1 MVTQNQRQTKK
12 GLIKNRF
19 RMKFIKTS
27 LLFFLTSLF
36 VSLAQAGDRKNI
48 VLFLI
53 DDLGWNDVGCYGS
66 TYYQTPAIDKL
77 ASEGVRFTRAYSA
90 CAVCTPSRAAI
101 LTGRYP
107 ARLLMTN
114 WTPDGRWNPANRLI
128 EGRFLREL
136 PLEQFTIAEAL
147 REAGYKTIS
156 IGKWHLGGEPFS
168 MPEHHGFDIN
178 IGGTAH
184 GAPGEYFYPYAGNW
198 SIPTTKKK
206 SKWKVLPDGKP
217 GEYLTDR
224 LTDEAIAFME
234 DNRNN
239 PFFLYFPHFAVHTPL
254 EAKQEM
260 IRKYEAIPEDQR
272 QGNPIYAAM
281 IESVDQSVHK
291 VMLTLEDLNLL
302 ENTVVIFTSDNGGM
316 WKATDNS
323 PLRGHKGTYWEGGVR
338 VPLIIKWPSV
348 AKKGRTVDTPVI
360 GMDLYPTLLE
370 AAGLP
375 MLPNQHLDGINLTP
389 LLSNQQDL
397 ERDALFW
404 HFPHYNN
411 HPETMPQGSILKGNW
426 KLIEAF
432 DPAGIQLYNL
442 EDDPSETHDLSAK
455 RPELAKSL
463 LEELQKWRS
472 EVGADLM
479 QPNPDFDP
487 DKAKTVKK
495 LPQ

>member
-1 MVTQNQRQTKK
+1 
-12 GLIKNRF
+12 
-19 RMKFIKTS
+19 MKFNKTFL
-27 LLFFLTSLF
+27 LLFIATLLLCTARLS
-36 VSLAQAGDRKNI
+36 AARNI

-66 TYYQTPAIDKL
+66 TYYQTPAIDSL
-77 ASEGVRFTRAYSA
+77 AAEGVRFSHAYSA

-114 WTPDGRWNPANRLI
+114 WTPDGRWNRANRLI

-147 REAGYKTIS
+147 KEAGYKTIS

-198 SIPTTKKK
+198 SIPTTRLK
-206 SKWKVLPDGKP
+206 SRWNVLADGED

-224 LTDEAIAFME
+224 LTDEAIAFIRE
-234 DNRNN
+234 NRQN

-260 IRKYEAIPEDQR
+260 IRKYEAVPEELR
-272 QGNPIYAAM
+272 QGDPIYAAM
-281 IESVDQSVHK
+281 IESVDESVQR
-291 VMLTLEDLNLL
+291 VMQTLEELDLADD
-302 ENTVVIFTSDNGGM
+302 TVVIFTSDNGGM

-338 VPLIIKWPSV
+338 VPLIIKWPGFSR
-348 AKKGRTVDTPVI
+348 KGRVVATPVI

-370 AAGLP
+370 VAGLP
-375 MLPNQHLDGINLTP
+375 MLPNQHLDGINLAP
-389 LLSNQQDL
+389 LLDN
-397 ERDALFW
+397 RDELDREALFW

-411 HPETMPQGSILKGNW
+411 HPETMPQGAIVKGSW
-426 KLIEAF
+426 KLIESF

-442 EDDPSETHDLSAK
+442 QDDPSETIDVAGK
-455 RPELAKSL
+455 KPELARAL
-463 LEELQKWRS
+463 LEELRSWRS
-472 EVGADLM
+472 QVGADLM
-479 QPNPDFDP
+479 HPNPDFDP
-487 DKAKTVKK
+487 AKAETIKK
-495 LPQ
+495 LPK